1 MLSVIA
7 KTYAMPINIYF
18 ENSFESII
26 TLSEGIWDL
35 PTQISQ
41 LEEWLNQNP
50 ELYQDIKKVI
60 DIGFS
65 IRPDA
70 SGGGSVLTTNLMT
83 KLVNRNYELY
93 LSEYP

>member
-1 MLSVIA
+1 MS
-7 KTYAMPINIYF
+7 INIYF
-18 ENSFESII
+18 EKSFERIV
-26 TLSEGIWDL
+26 TLCDDIWDL
-35 PTQISQ
+35 PIQISQ

-50 ELYQDIKKVI
+50 ELYKDIKKVI

-65 IRPDA
+65 IRQDA
-70 SGGGSVLTTNLMT
+70 SGGGSVLTTTLMN